1 MKTIAKKFLWRQFPR
16 SDDDECIECDTILES
31 LEEIDDE
38 ADTFGIDFVKNNDPH
53 AARQYNIYNTP
64 ALVYFRRMSPIV
76 FDGDLMD
83 GERILE
89 WLTSQVLI
97 LLPEENV
104 LSSTF

>member
-1 MKTIAKKFLWRQFPR
+1 MCIRD
-16 SDDDECIECDTILES
+16 SECIECDAILES

-38 ADTFGIDFVKNNDPH
+38 ADSFGIDFVKNDDAH

-83 GERILE
+83 SERILE
-89 WLTSQVLI
+89 WLTSQVRRFGR
-97 LLPEENV
+97 NNNYF
-104 LSSTF
+104 SSSGCV

>member
-1 MKTIAKKFLWRQFPR
+1 M
-16 SDDDECIECDTILES
+16 ECDAILEE
-31 LEEIDDE
+31 LETVDDE
-38 ADTFGIDFVKNNDPH
+38 ADAYGIDFVKNNDAH

-89 WLTSQVLI
+89 WLTSQVFVETNSI
-97 LLPEENV
+97 V
-104 LSSTF
+104 L